1 MTSENLEALTVANS
15 FLEDSYMKNN
25 LANSQL
31 RKEETSF
38 DSSTNQIYQSGT
50 PIQYKVNMNSIKA
63 PSQVKN
69 NIKNLNVVAG

>member
-1 MTSENLEALTVANS
+1 MTSENLEALTVVNS

-25 LANSQL
+25 LAGSQL

-50 PIQYKVNMNSIKA
+50 PIQYTVKA
-63 PSQVKN
+63 N
-69 NIKNLNVVAG
+69 NIKGP